1 MHHLCFTHLL
11 ANLFSHLDVCTWY
24 TASMIP
30 CDTLEWSQL
39 CILMGF
45 LDFGG
50 EKLDLILHYNVN
62 GTFNKCVFYTMSW
75 QNFDV
80 SHNYV
85 NIIALLF
92 DWMQIFAFF
101 QPENLIFVIYT
112 RFSLERMALIW

>member
-1 MHHLCFTHLL
+1 
-11 ANLFSHLDVCTWY
+11 
-24 TASMIP
+24 MIP

-39 CILMGF
+39 CILMG
-45 LDFGG
+45 LLYFGG
-50 EKLDLILHYNVN
+50 EKLDLILHYNVS
-62 GTFNKCVFYTMSW
+62 GTFNKCVFCTMSW

-101 QPENLIFVIYT
+101 QLENLIFVIYT